1 MLVVIVSVALLALAV
16 VLCVV
21 WGRERLVE
29 PALPA
34 PASDAARSAS
44 APTAPRLRR
53 HLDGLR
59 LYAWWVSL
67 FLVAATASTLL
78 VTGAGGRGDGPVGAD
93 ANRQA
98 AGARRTA
105 RPGR

>member
-34 PASDAARSAS
+34 PASDAAR
-44 APTAPRLRR
+44 TLTGWVGRLT
-53 HLDGLR
+53 
-59 LYAWWVSL
+59 
-67 FLVAATASTLL
+67 VAA
-78 VTGAGGRGDGPVGAD
+78 
-93 ANRQA
+93 
-98 AGARRTA
+98 
-105 RPGR
+105 